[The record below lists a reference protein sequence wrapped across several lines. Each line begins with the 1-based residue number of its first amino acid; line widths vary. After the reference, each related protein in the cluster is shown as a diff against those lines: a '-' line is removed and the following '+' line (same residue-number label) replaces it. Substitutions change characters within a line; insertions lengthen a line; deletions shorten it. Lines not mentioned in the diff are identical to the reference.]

1 MSDTQQRPP
10 SYSDNYAGDG
20 VTSTQSEPTAWV
32 GMVIF
37 AGTMLLML
45 GALQAMEGLVAIFQD
60 DYYLVTRNGMIVSL
74 DYTAWGWTHLI
85 IGLIAVGVGIGVFAG
100 QMWARVAGIVV
111 AAVSILVNVA
121 FLPAYPSW
129 IMIVIGIDVLVIY
142 ALAVHGKE
150 MKYRHRY

>member
-1 MSDTQQRPP
+1 MSDTQQRS
-10 SYSDNYAGDG
+10 SYSEDA
-20 VTSTQSEPTAWV
+20 VTSAQPEPTAWV

-60 DYYLVTRNGMIVSL
+60 EYYLVTRNGMIVTL
-74 DYTAWGWTHLI
+74 DYTTWGWTHLF
-85 IGLIAVGVGIGVFAG
+85 IGLIAAGVGIGVFAG
-100 QMWARVAGIVV
+100 QGWARVAGIVI
-111 AAVSILVNVA
+111 AAISILVNVA
-121 FLPAYPSW
+121 FLPAYPIW

-150 MKYRHRY
+150 MKYRQRY

>member
-121 FLPAYPSW
+121 FLPAYPIW

>member
-121 FLPAYPSW
+121 FLPAYPIW
-129 IMIVIGIDVLVIY
+129 IMIVIGIDVLMIY

>member
-1 MSDTQQRPP
+1 MSDTQQR
-10 SYSDNYAGDG
+10 SSSSDNYAEDG
-20 VTSTQSEPTAWV
+20 TTSVQQPEPTAWV

-60 DYYLVTRNGMIVSL
+60 EYFLVTRNGMVVTL
-74 DYTAWGWTHLI
+74 DYTTWGWTHLV
-85 IGLIAVGVGIGVFAG
+85 IGLIAAGVGIGVFAG
-100 QMWARVAGIVV
+100 QTWARVAGIVI
-111 AAVSILVNVA
+111 AAISILVNVA
-121 FLPAYPSW
+121 FLPAYPIW
-129 IMIVIGIDVLVIY
+129 IMIIIGIDVLVIY

>member
-121 FLPAYPSW
+121 FLPAYPIW
-129 IMIVIGIDVLVIY
+129 IMIVIGIDVLAIY

>member
-1 MSDTQQRPP
+1 MSDTQQRP
-10 SYSDNYAGDG
+10 SYSDNYAEGG
-20 VTSTQSEPTAWV
+20 STVQQPEPTAWV

-121 FLPAYPSW
+121 FLPAYPIW

>member
-10 SYSDNYAGDG
+10 SYSDIYAGDG

-121 FLPAYPSW
+121 FLPAYPIW

>member
-60 DYYLVTRNGMIVSL
+60 DYYLVTRSGMIVSL

-121 FLPAYPSW
+121 FLPAYPIW

>member
-10 SYSDNYAGDG
+10 NYSDNYAEDGG
-20 VTSTQSEPTAWV
+20 VTSTQPEPTAWV

-37 AGTMLLML
+37 GGTMLLML

-60 DYYLVTRNGMIVSL
+60 DYYLVTRKGMIVSL

-100 QMWARVAGIVV
+100 QTWARVAGIVI
-111 AAVSILVNVA
+111 AAVSIIVNVA
-121 FLPAYPSW
+121 FLPAYPIW
-129 IMIVIGIDVLVIY
+129 IMIVIGIDILVIY

-150 MKYRHRY
+150 MKYRHR

>member
-1 MSDTQQRPP
+1 MSDTQQRS
-10 SYSDNYAGDG
+10 SYSEDA
-20 VTSTQSEPTAWV
+20 VTSAQPEPTAWA

-85 IGLIAVGVGIGVFAG
+85 LGVLVALAGVALFSGRMWGRVVGVAL
-100 QMWARVAGIVV
+100 ALL
-111 AAVSILVNVA
+111 SILTNFA
-121 FLPAYPSW
+121 FMPAYPLW
-129 IMIVIGIDVLVIY
+129 AINLIIVDIFVIY
-142 ALAVHGKE
+142 AIVIHGPE
-150 MKYRHRY
+150 MRTRA

>member
-10 SYSDNYAGDG
+10 SYSDNYAEDA

-121 FLPAYPSW
+121 FLPAYPLW
-129 IMIVIGIDVLVIY
+129 VMIVIGIDVLVIY

>member
-1 MSDTQQRPP
+1 
-10 SYSDNYAGDG
+10 
-20 VTSTQSEPTAWV
+20 
-32 GMVIF
+32 MVIF

-121 FLPAYPSW
+121 FLPAYPIW

>member
-1 MSDTQQRPP
+1 
-10 SYSDNYAGDG
+10 
-20 VTSTQSEPTAWV
+20 
-32 GMVIF
+32 MVIF

-121 FLPAYPSW
+121 FLPAYPIW
-129 IMIVIGIDVLVIY
+129 IMIVIGIDVLAIY

>member
-111 AAVSILVNVA
+111 AAISILVNVA
-121 FLPAYPSW
+121 FLPAYPIW

>member
-1 MSDTQQRPP
+1 MMSPRPALAAHVVP
-10 SYSDNYAGDG
+10 
-20 VTSTQSEPTAWV
+20 
-32 GMVIF
+32 F
-37 AGTMLLML
+37 ALFML
-45 GALQAMEGLVAIFQD
+45 GLALVSAVQWMAGPTETLLLAKPAYWIYPLQSLACAVALAIFWKRYEFGPRQAVP
-60 DYYLVTRNGMIVSL
+60 L
-74 DYTAWGWTHLI
+74 
-85 IGLIAVGVGIGVFAG
+85 AVGVGIGVFAG

-121 FLPAYPSW
+121 FLPAYPIW

>member
-60 DYYLVTRNGMIVSL
+60 EYYLVTRNGMVVTL
-74 DYTAWGWTHLI
+74 DYTTWGWTHLF

-100 QMWARVAGIVV
+100 QTWARVAGIVV

-121 FLPAYPSW
+121 FLPAYPIW